1 MLLSLIIAAAAI
13 SAAGPDPFAGPVKI
27 EVDSLIRAAQL
38 GEAGADAGIEK
49 WLGAHPKATN
59 AQTRALYHRLCAD
72 FSVHG
77 DYASAAAAC
86 SKATALGADDDQS
99 AANNRKLRNT
109 PSIRAIGSARIGL
122 TPNGLGSRDAVIKVN
137 GTSAAWLVDTG
148 AQIAV
153 VSHSLATEIGV
164 RQLQGKITVGTTTAP
179 VQGGLGIIDLLWIG
193 GAALE
198 NVPVLVLPDAQ
209 LKIADLPQIRAIF
222 GLPELVAFRRAEW
235 LDKGK
240 TLALGDEAEKVP
252 AASPKM
258 YWHKEGIGIPV
269 STELGTRGAHLDTGA
284 NNSYLRAPAHVL
296 LGAAVEAT
304 AEEHKGRVGGAGGVI
319 ETKEMVYPTL
329 DLTVAGVP
337 LNFKKI
343 SISEQDPEGAARLG
357 DDVIQ
362 QLSVMVLDFEHMRIE
377 ARK

>member
-1 MLLSLIIAAAAI
+1 MILSLILAVTATIAAG
-13 SAAGPDPFAGPVKI
+13 SDPFSAPGKG
-27 EVDSLIRAAQL
+27 EVDRLIRAAQM
-38 GEAGADAGIEK
+38 GEAGADANIEK
-49 WLGAHPKATN
+49 WLGSHAKATN
-59 AQTRALYHRLCAD
+59 AQQRALYHRLCGD

-77 DYASAAAAC
+77 DYASGAAAC
-86 SKATALGADDDQS
+86 SKAAALGADDEQS

-109 PSIRAIGSARIGL
+109 PSIRAIGSARIVL

-137 GTSAAWLVDTG
+137 GTSTPWLVDTG

-153 VSHSLATEIGV
+153 VTQSLATEVGV
-164 RQLQGKITVGTTTAP
+164 RQLQGQITVGTTTAP
-179 VQGGLGIIDLLWIG
+179 VQGGLGVIDLMWIG
-193 GAALE
+193 DAALE

-240 TLALGDEAEKVP
+240 TLALGEEAEKVP
-252 AASPKM
+252 AGSLQM

-284 NNSYLRAPAHVL
+284 NDSYLRAPAHAL
-296 LGAAVEAT
+296 LGPAVEAT
-304 AEEHKGRVGGAGGVI
+304 AEEHKGRVGGAGGVV
-319 ETKEMVYPTL
+319 ETKEKVYPSL

-343 SISEQDPEGAARLG
+343 SMNEQDQEGVARLG

-362 QLSVMVLDFEHMRIE
+362 QLSVLVLDFERMRIE